1 MHQTKNNNINLVEP
15 KNMTASTQESLDK
28 NEKMQKKEKSI
39 FIESVKD
46 LVQEN
51 DEISNQKNKIYN
63 INSTNV
69 ISYDS
74 NNNSIDNVEYKNNQI
89 FCKNNSINT
98 SCDYN
103 ENMNSRYLINNN
115 ENIDGNKTKN
125 NNNIDYKLEENLK
138 KENIKENI
146 SNYPIF
152 IDDIGINSDSYIELN
167 ERMNNTN
174 YDLVDQKDEVDE
186 RLEKLKNYQL
196 EYKQNLKE
204 QLDIISDLENIINQK
219 LFSLQ
224 KELAKN

>member
-1 MHQTKNNNINLVEP
+1 
-15 KNMTASTQESLDK
+15 
-28 NEKMQKKEKSI
+28 
-39 FIESVKD
+39 
-46 LVQEN
+46 
-51 DEISNQKNKIYN
+51 
-63 INSTNV
+63 
-69 ISYDS
+69 
-74 NNNSIDNVEYKNNQI
+74 
-89 FCKNNSINT
+89 
-98 SCDYN
+98 
-103 ENMNSRYLINNN
+103 MNSRYLINNN
-115 ENIDGNKTKN
+115 ENIDDNKTKN

-146 SNYPIF
+146 SNCPIF

-167 ERMNNTN
+167 EHMNNTN

-224 KELAKN
+224 KELTKN